1 MSVFNFSVNEN
12 KTINNLKS
20 NNFNFIDNS
29 IQFNKSIFEIDF
41 STEIYFKIGGEI
53 EFMKLIHPKG
63 CIFQELF

>member
-1 MSVFNFSVNEN
+1 MSVFNFLANEN

-41 STEIYFKIGGEI
+41 STEIYFKMGGEI

-63 CIFQELF
+63 CIFQKLF